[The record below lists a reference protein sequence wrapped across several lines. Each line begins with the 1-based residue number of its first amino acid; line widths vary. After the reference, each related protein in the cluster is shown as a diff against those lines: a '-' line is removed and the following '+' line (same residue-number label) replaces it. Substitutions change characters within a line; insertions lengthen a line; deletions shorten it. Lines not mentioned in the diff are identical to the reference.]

1 MNHRGPGQPLAQ
13 EHMGRQEFA
22 GGPVSDLAPDGRGEG
37 PPATGGGAGMGRR
50 PWPRRTMPKGEV
62 GNAEDW

>member
-1 MNHRGPGQPLAQ
+1 VNHRGLGKPLAQ

-22 GGPVSDLAPDGRGEG
+22 GGPISDLAPDGHGEG
-37 PPATGGGAGMGRR
+37 PRRPAAEPGWARR
-50 PWPRRTMPKGEV
+50 PWPRRTIPNGEV

>member
-1 MNHRGPGQPLAQ
+1 VNHHGLGKPLAQ

-22 GGPVSDLAPDGRGEG
+22 GGPYQISRLTVMAKAPV
-37 PPATGGGAGMGRR
+37 TGGGAGMGRR
-50 PWPRRTMPKGEV
+50 PWPRRTMPNGEV